1 MLFHVV
7 WGLGVWNLCELP
19 SLFAAQGSC
28 APHVYE
34 QLNRSILPLFYSPT
48 LTPADV
54 DPTAAATDTG
64 TATATDIHSDTDTVI

>member
-1 MLFHVV
+1 MGFVLFHVV

-34 QLNRSILPLFYSPT
+34 QLNRSILPLSYSPT
-48 LTPADV
+48 LTPAEV
-54 DPTAAATDTG
+54 DPTAA
-64 TATATDIHSDTDTVI
+64 ATATDIHSDTDTVI